1 MLSIFSFPRCVALSE
16 FKKREQAVV
25 ATFGELQA
33 QASAVMDVISNPEVV
48 SALRQ
53 DKLHNLAYLKD
64 NHAVCPLSSEPIKS
78 KYTDV
83 CINVGYP
90 GTNRASL
97 QIRSIPILHWTVCR
111 SLRLPLPFPSS
122 IHRLQPRPFLPL
134 G

>member
-1 MLSIFSFPRCVALSE
+1 MQDLELLGPHRGRRRRLDIYHFRDHEEWRDRVRKRCISRMVAKVIDFFLPSLVALLE

-64 NHAVCPLSSEPIKS
+64 NHAVCHL
-78 KYTDV
+78 
-83 CINVGYP
+83 
-90 GTNRASL
+90 
-97 QIRSIPILHWTVCR
+97 
-111 SLRLPLPFPSS
+111 
-122 IHRLQPRPFLPL
+122 
-134 G
+134 